1 MTVLGRV
8 GPEALG
14 VVDAHSHLY
23 IAPVPG
29 GAADAPV
36 LTDVEGVAREL
47 AIFRGMGG
55 GAVVDCQPGGCGRDG
70 RVLRRL
76 SAETGVH
83 VVASTGFHRRVYY
96 PPNAPLFDL
105 SATAAADYFLSE
117 IRDGLVETRGEEP
130 FPAEPVPLPLGR
142 GLGGGP
148 VPPPLG
154 RGLGGGGL
162 ENDPWPSP
170 QPSPD
175 GRGSEEPSP
184 QPSPWGRGGGPV
196 YPGVIKIAAE
206 ATLDASPLA
215 LFEAAAEVCKATGY
229 AIEMHTERGAAVEEF
244 LAFFGGRGVS
254 PRRLVFCHV
263 DKRPDFG
270 LHRELA
276 QAGVLLEYDTF
287 YRPKYEPERGVWPL
301 LREMAAAG
309 LAGQVALATDMADP
323 ALWAELG
330 GGPGLAGI
338 FTVIRPRLERLS
350 LSEDAIAGLL
360 GGNIAARLAVEK

>member
-1 MTVLGRV
+1 MSTLYVTTVLGRV
-8 GPEALG
+8 AAGDLG
-14 VVDAHSHLY
+14 VSDAHSHLY

-36 LTDVEGVAREL
+36 LTDAGGVAREL
-47 AIFRGMGG
+47 ATFRGMGG

-76 SAETGVH
+76 SEQSGVH
-83 VVASTGFHRRVYY
+83 VVASTGFHRRRYY
-96 PPNAPLFDL
+96 PPDAPLFGL
-105 SATAAADYFLSE
+105 SAEAAAGYFLGE
-117 IRDGLVETRGEEP
+117 IRAGLGETRGE
-130 FPAEPVPLPLGR
+130 A
-142 GLGGGP
+142 
-148 VPPPLG
+148 
-154 RGLGGGGL
+154 
-162 ENDPWPSP
+162 
-170 QPSPD
+170 PSPD
-175 GRGSEEPSP
+175 GRGSAA
-184 QPSPWGRGGGPV
+184 V

-206 ATLDASPLA
+206 ASLEASPPA

-287 YRPKYEPERGVWPL
+287 YRPKYEPERAVWPL

-338 FTVIRPRLERLS
+338 FTVIRPRLERFGLS
-350 LSEDAIAGLL
+350 DDTIAGLL
-360 GGNIAARLAVEK
+360 GGNIAGRLALDTE

>member
-1 MTVLGRV
+1 MSTSYVITVLGPV
-8 GPEALG
+8 APEALD

-70 RVLRRL
+70 GVLRRL
-76 SAETGVH
+76 SERSGVH
-83 VVASTGFHRRVYY
+83 VIASTGFHRRRYY
-96 PPNAPLFDL
+96 PPGAPLFGL
-105 SATAAADYFLSE
+105 SAEAAADYFLGE
-117 IRDGLVETRGEEP
+117 IREGLLETRGEEP
-130 FPAEPVPLPLGR
+130 SPPE
-142 GLGGGP
+142 P
-148 VPPPLG
+148 VPPPFG
-154 RGLGGGGL
+154 RGLGGGGI
-162 ENDPWPSP
+162 EDDPRPSP
-170 QPSPD
+170 E

-184 QPSPWGRGGGPV
+184 QPSLERRGGGPV

-215 LFEAAAEVCKATGY
+215 LFEAAAEVCKATGF
-229 AIEMHTERGAAVEEF
+229 AIEMHTERGAAVEDC

-276 QAGVLLEYDTF
+276 QAGVMLEYDTF

-323 ALWAELG
+323 ALWAELRSGAELG

-338 FTVIRPRLERLS
+338 FTVIRARLERVGLA
-350 LSEDAIAGLL
+350 DDVIAGLL
-360 GGNIAARLAVEK
+360 GGNIAARLATSDE